1 MVIQWTN
8 EKSIHSGRKV
18 GTLYPAIFGFVV
30 VVCKN
35 ICIDIATCMCIY
47 VNVGVRVNAYV
58 LYVCAPGLEHTQKTH
73 SLSFSGDM
81 NKQCLILLCF
91 REYYLVLHYLTQ
103 SLGSFF

>member
-18 GTLYPAIFGFVV
+18 GTIYPAIFVFVV

-35 ICIDIATCMCIY
+35 ICIYIVTRMCIY
-47 VNVGVRVNAYV
+47 VNVSACVNAYV

-73 SLSFSGDM
+73 SLSFRSDM
-81 NKQCLILLCF
+81 NKQCLTLLCF

-103 SLGSFF
+103 SLESFF